1 MSTNKLL
8 LIVFVL
14 FLQTYNWFVKAQKQ
28 FLEPFFIT
36 DSTSINEWIEQE
48 YGNDVRSYKSTR
60 INRRN
65 NVLEN
70 TNGWERS

>member
-14 FLQTYNWFVKAQKQ
+14 FLQTYYWFVKAQKP

-48 YGNDVRSYKSTR
+48 YGNDVRSAD
-60 INRRN
+60 
-65 NVLEN
+65 
-70 TNGWERS
+70 